1 MKKTNQ
7 EIDKRGKFFALEGI
21 DGAGKKTW
29 RRFLE
34 NWFLTNGFKARS
46 FEYPDYGSPWG
57 NIIKKYL
64 NDELELDPT
73 EQFFTYFTDIFKD
86 QEKIRNLLSQGIFV
100 MVDRYFPSTIAF
112 QCAKGF
118 GYELAFDI
126 LKVAK
131 PLVPDVIFFIDVQPE
146 TAIERCRYRK
156 PLDRHERDLNLLRNV
171 GQLYKR
177 IVQEKM
183 LARKWIIID
192 GNKDLDT
199 LKRIMEKELSAI
211 INEWKASAEVNPYTL
226 KLMNK

>member
-7 EIDKRGKFFALEGI
+7 EIDKKGKLFALEGI

-34 NWFLTNGFKARS
+34 NWFVTNGFKARS
-46 FEYPDYGSPWG
+46 LEYPDYNSPWG

-64 NDELELDPT
+64 NDEIELDPT

-100 MVDRYFPSTIAF
+100 IIDRYFPSTIAF

-118 GYELAFDI
+118 SYELAFDI
-126 LKVAK
+126 LKATN

-146 TAIERCRYRK
+146 TAIERCSYIKR
-156 PLDRHERDLNLLRNV
+156 LDRHERDLGLLKSV
-171 GQLYKR
+171 AQLYKR
-177 IVQEKM
+177 IIQERM
-183 LARKWIIID
+183 LARKWFVVD

-211 INEWKASAEVNPYTL
+211 INEWKASADVDPYTL